1 MSENEQ
7 LDEQSQEPAA
17 PAVVETPAVV
27 EPAPEGEL
35 KGPEGSGTEPVVGDQ
50 ANTDLQQEPP
60 AEEVDVVT
68 LARAKYEI
76 DPALGDDVVIEFL
89 AKAGGEGDINLGAM
103 SVELLTALIKGQIRF
118 PESDLKHVIVVYRQR
133 IELPSAWDDKG
144 VINYLRS
151 GEEPKRTST
160 GAWLVD
166 VTRVGRVPAEW
177 LTSELE
183 AWAKGE
189 IQAGGKS
196 HDNGIALELKARLG
210 LKCEDSPKAVRKA
223 YRALAPA
230 DIKMAGAE
238 ASTPV
243 VVEAATDT
251 DETEQ
256 LQRAKAVT
264 AQIEQVEGLSTMN
277 VALIDDGLARYIAA
291 VAPNS
296 VISEASALKAQN
308 DLDNVLQLAVN
319 LEPQAMVAALNR
331 IKATFKREMAGN
343 GVFSFNNVFRFT
355 HLMRNDN
362 KRRDRHVGML
372 EAMRVF
378 FADAKEGR
386 KQVDVRQLLQYQQ
399 HEKAVLLSEYF
410 TRIA

>member
-1 MSENEQ
+1 MSDNEQ
-7 LDEQSQEPAA
+7 LDEQSQEPT
-17 PAVVETPAVV
+17 TPAVV
-27 EPAPEGEL
+27 EPAPEGENSIEDAV
-35 KGPEGSGTEPVVGDQ
+35 KGPEGSVPEPVVG
-50 ANTDLQQEPP
+50 DLQQEPP
-60 AEEVDVVT
+60 AEVSVVE
-68 LARAKYEI
+68 LARTKYEI

-89 AKAGGEGDINLGAM
+89 AKAGGEGDINLGDM

-133 IELPSAWDDKG
+133 IDLPSAWDDKG
-144 VINYLRS
+144 VINYLRA

-160 GAWLVD
+160 GAWLID

-183 AWAKGE
+183 AWGKGE

-230 DIKMAGAE
+230 DIKVAGAE
-238 ASTPV
+238 ASAPV
-243 VVEAATDT
+243 VVPTATDT

-277 VALIDDGLARYIAA
+277 VALIDDGLARYIEAL
-291 VAPNS
+291 APNR
-296 VISEASALKAQN
+296 VILEGTALKAQN
-308 DLDNVLQLAVN
+308 DLDNVLQMAIA

-331 IKATFKREMAGN
+331 IKTAFKKEMEGN
-343 GVFSFNNVFRFT
+343 GVFSANNVFRFT

-378 FADAKEGR
+378 FSDAKEGR
-386 KQVDVRQLLQYQQ
+386 KQVDVRQLLQYQA
-399 HEKAVLLSEYF
+399 HEKAVLLAEYF
-410 TRIA
+410 TRVA